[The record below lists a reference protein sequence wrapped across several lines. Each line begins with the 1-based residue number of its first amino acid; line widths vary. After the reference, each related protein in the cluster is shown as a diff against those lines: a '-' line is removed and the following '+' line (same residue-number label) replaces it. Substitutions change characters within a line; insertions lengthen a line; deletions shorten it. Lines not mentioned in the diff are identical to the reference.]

1 MLLTSRQQLTSL
13 LCLIYFTTLLITPDS
28 YKYGA
33 ILLAVTALIMLP
45 STWQSLKTRPAIL
58 ISGSL
63 VLYFVVTL
71 AFALPGEHYEQL
83 DMPSRVLLA
92 IMIFA
97 LLLKYPPE
105 LKSVFYGCS
114 IGAALVGVIALY
126 QHYVLD
132 IRALS
137 TGGFMSIQVAGM
149 AASLSIFSIFAY
161 IYSCQ
166 HTLPT
171 LKKIAF
177 LGITLGFIATLLSGG
192 RGSWVIT
199 PFVALWALV
208 YYRKVFSRRDYVAM
222 VVSIAL
228 IIATALVPALNRAGL
243 VLSDLARYQQ
253 ATEITAPPVTAHQP
267 KESAV
272 TVSPKDKNQS
282 SQADTTP
289 SSQTSPVAATTPSTP
304 RVGSSS
310 GVRLELWKTALHLF
324 TNNVITGT
332 GYTDFTD
339 KKQALVDKH
348 QVDSIVMRF
357 SRAHNQL
364 LEELQVKG
372 LIGGL
377 TLIVLIAAPWL
388 ATRKTNTGDTPD
400 KHFATIMLRSHLILI
415 AGYMLTQ
422 HYLNHHSGILFF
434 SLGVVIFASIAL
446 RAEARD

>member
-1 MLLTSRQQLTSL
+1 MLLTSRQRLTSL

-45 STWQSLKTRPAIL
+45 STWQALKTRPAML

-63 VLYFVVTL
+63 VLYFLVTL
-71 AFALPGEHYEQL
+71 AFALPGGHYTQL

-92 IMIFA
+92 ILIFA
-97 LLLKYPPE
+97 LLLTYPPS
-105 LKSVFYGCS
+105 LKAILYGCG
-114 IGAALVGVIALY
+114 IGASVAGSIALY
-126 QHYVLD
+126 QHYILD

-137 TGGFMSIQVAGM
+137 TGGFMPIQVAGM
-149 AASLSIFSIFAY
+149 AAGLSVFSIFAY

-166 HTLPT
+166 RRLPT
-171 LKKIAF
+171 LKAIAF

-199 PFVALWALV
+199 PFIALWALV

-222 VVSIAL
+222 GASIAL

-243 VLSDLARYQQ
+243 VLSDLARYEQV
-253 ATEITAPPVTAHQP
+253 TETPMHPEPVSQP
-267 KESAV
+267 KAS
-272 TVSPKDKNQS
+272 SPQDKSQS
-282 SQADTTP
+282 TKANTTP

-377 TLIVLIAAPWL
+377 TLIVLMAAPWL
-388 ATRKTNTGDTPD
+388 ATKKNNTGDTPD
-400 KHFATIMLRSHLILI
+400 KHFATMMLRSHLILI

>member
-1 MLLTSRQQLTSL
+1 MLLTSRQRLTSL
-13 LCLIYFTTLLITPDS
+13 LCLIYFTTLLVTPDS

-45 STWQSLKTRPAIL
+45 STWQALKTRPAIL

-105 LKSVFYGCS
+105 LKSVFYGCA

-126 QHYVLD
+126 QHYMLD

-137 TGGFMSIQVAGM
+137 TGGFMPIQVAGM
-149 AASLSIFSIFAY
+149 AASLSVFSIFAY

-166 HTLPT
+166 RTLPT
-171 LKKIAF
+171 LKTIAF

-199 PFVALWALV
+199 PFVALWAV
-208 YYRKVFSRRDYVAM
+208 IYYRKHFSSRDYLA
-222 VVSIAL
+222 
-228 IIATALVPALNRAGL
+228 IATSVVLIVVTAVIPALDRAGL
-243 VLSDLARYQQ
+243 VFAELDDYQQ
-253 ATEITAPPVTAHQP
+253 IQRTEMA
-267 KESAV
+267 
-272 TVSPKDKNQS
+272 D
-282 SQADTTP
+282 ADTQRTP
-289 SSQTSPVAATTPSTP
+289 SVT
-304 RVGSSS
+304 SSS
-310 GVRLELWKTALHLF
+310 GVRVELWKTALYLF
-324 TNNVITGT
+324 ADNPITGT
-332 GYTDFTD
+332 GYSQFTS
-339 KKQALVDKH
+339 AREVLVEKG
-348 QVDSIVMRF
+348 QVDTIVMNF

-388 ATRKTNTGDTPD
+388 ATRKANTGDTPD

>member
-1 MLLTSRQQLTSL
+1 MLLTSRQRLTSL

-33 ILLAVTALIMLP
+33 ILLALTALVMLP
-45 STWQSLKTRPAIL
+45 STWKTLKTRPAML

-71 AFALPGEHYEQL
+71 AFALPGGHYTQL

-92 IMIFA
+92 ILIFA
-97 LLLKYPPE
+97 LLLKYPPS
-105 LKSVFYGCS
+105 LTAIFYGCA
-114 IGAALVGVIALY
+114 IGASAVGIIALY
-126 QHYVLD
+126 QHYMLD

-137 TGGFMSIQVAGM
+137 TGGFMPIQVAGM
-149 AASLSIFSIFAY
+149 AASLSVFSIFAY

-166 HTLPT
+166 RTLPT
-171 LKKIAF
+171 LKTIAF

-199 PFVALWALV
+199 PFVALWAV
-208 YYRKVFSRRDYVAM
+208 IYYRKHFSSRDYLA
-222 VVSIAL
+222 
-228 IIATALVPALNRAGL
+228 IATSVVLIVVTAVIPALDRAGL
-243 VLSDLARYQQ
+243 VFAELDDYQQ
-253 ATEITAPPVTAHQP
+253 IQRTEMA
-267 KESAV
+267 
-272 TVSPKDKNQS
+272 D
-282 SQADTTP
+282 ADTQRTP
-289 SSQTSPVAATTPSTP
+289 SVT
-304 RVGSSS
+304 SSS
-310 GVRLELWKTALHLF
+310 GVRVELWKTALYLF
-324 TNNVITGT
+324 ADNPITGT
-332 GYTDFTD
+332 GYSQFTS
-339 KKQALVDKH
+339 AREVLVEKG
-348 QVDSIVMRF
+348 QVDPIVMDF

-446 RAEARD
+446 RAEARG